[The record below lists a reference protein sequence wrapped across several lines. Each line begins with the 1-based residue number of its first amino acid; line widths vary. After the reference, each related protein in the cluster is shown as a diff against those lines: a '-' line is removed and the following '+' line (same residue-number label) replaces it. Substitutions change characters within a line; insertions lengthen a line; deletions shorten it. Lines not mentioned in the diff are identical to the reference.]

1 MVQKKKRKKREKA
14 EREGRQLSS
23 EQSLGAKGDLLQ
35 VMDALLVNHA
45 DVERVEIQDEAL
57 VQLEVEE
64 RDDTEKNNLNE
75 GTSQHKNYKK
85 E

>member
-1 MVQKKKRKKREKA
+1 MVQKKKEKKREKA
-14 EREGRQLSS
+14 EREGQQLSS

-64 RDDTEKNNLNE
+64 RDKTRRKII
-75 GTSQHKNYKK
+75 
-85 E
+85 